1 MFSLRICHKSIS
13 NKMIIEETNLTKV
26 SQRISQWFA
35 EYYPECS
42 MIQKTKTCLR
52 TSRFP
57 NR

>member
-1 MFSLRICHKSIS
+1 
-13 NKMIIEETNLTKV
+13 LTKV

-52 TSRFP
+52 TSLLP